1 MLEGKQRD
9 EYKREMNV
17 TNREKFVDVYIVIE
31 YSMFIN
37 VSPFKNVVN
46 QRLDET
52 KRLEESAI

>member
-1 MLEGKQRD
+1 
-9 EYKREMNV
+9 MNI